1 MTPTTHIVKVGDTL
15 WDLSQQY
22 LQDPKRWPEIW
33 NYNNDAFVR
42 LPAANKMR
50 PSVAIKNP
58 HLIFVGQK
66 LLVPTVRGKTQYRTP
81 VDVSK
86 GKHVAVDNVRSVP
99 IKYGVDSREYLQYL
113 PGGFVAK
120 LKISAEVT
128 LQSLKTYSFADMKN
142 NELTIK
148 SAIKKDNES
157 VLNNLLSDFTV
168 GLNTNTKQISFE
180 SQVTVNSD
188 QGVAHTYSSKVSVD
202 PVTGLPVYTVSI
214 KFPEIKGKLGKQAY
228 VVAQYQVD
236 IEISKDLDTQRRNPT
251 VVGAPVS
258 IPAKHTGSDWAYAIA
273 AGMIVGAVV
282 IVVATIAEDII
293 TLGVGLWNDATSF
306 TLAAAMLGRA
316 WTMIRV
322 QQLSVTVGAG
332 SITGGVVVS
341 Q

>member
-1 MTPTTHIVKVGDTL
+1 MTPTTHIVKAGDTL

-33 NYNNDAFVR
+33 DYNNDAFVR

-58 HLIFVGQK
+58 HFIFVGQK

-81 VDVSK
+81 VDVTK
-86 GKHVAVDNVRSVP
+86 GKQVAVDNVRSVP
-99 IKYGVDSREYLQYL
+99 IKYGVDSRKYLQYL

-128 LQSLKTYSFADMKN
+128 LQSLKTFSFADMKN

-148 SAIKKDNES
+148 STIKKDNES

-180 SQVTVNSD
+180 SQITVNSD

-236 IEISKDLDTQRRNPT
+236 IEISKDLDTQRRNPIA
-251 VVGAPVS
+251 VGTPVS
-258 IPAKHTGSDWAYAIA
+258 IPAKNTESDWVYAIA
-273 AGMIVGAVV
+273 AGIVIGAVV

-293 TLGVGLWNDATSF
+293 TLGIGMWNDAASF
-306 TLAAAMLGRA
+306 TLVAAMLGRA

-322 QQLSVTVGAG
+322 QQLSVTVGTGSVAG
-332 SITGGVVVS
+332 GTAAL